1 MFGDRDAP
9 GPEEEPQLTSFLCIS
24 FYQVITLWNQTNS
37 FVFGRF
43 NTSRIATEKNQK
55 KKNEERKKE
64 KKRKEKAL
72 SSPILANQ
80 TLLQTIR

>member
-24 FYQVITLWNQTNS
+24 FYQVITLWNQTNA

-55 KKNEERKKE
+55 KKMKKERKKKKE
-64 KKRKEKAL
+64 KKRPYHHL
-72 SSPILANQ
+72 Y
-80 TLLQTIR
+80 

>member
-9 GPEEEPQLTSFLCIS
+9 GPEEESQLTSFLCIS
-24 FYQVITLWNQTNS
+24 FYQVITLWNQTNA

-43 NTSRIATEKNQK
+43 NTSRIAPEKNKKNKKQ

-64 KKRKEKAL
+64 RKEKKRPYHHL
-72 SSPILANQ
+72 Y
-80 TLLQTIR
+80 